1 MNAKGPYLQR
11 IEMRHGLWF
20 ARTVAM
26 NASDQAVAGKPRG
39 AEALLNRGNMLRQ
52 QRRYDEALASYEQA
66 ITLEPDYADAL
77 YNRGICLLS
86 RDGLLGPPSANR
98 DSARPRKSD
107 PPCSRT
113 SGRSSPISG
122 GAGSATG

>member
-11 IEMRHGLWF
+11 IGRRPGLWF

-66 ITLEPDYADAL
+66 IALEPDYAEAL
-77 YNRGICLLS
+77 VSRGNALRELRRFEEALASYDRAITLE
-86 RDGLLGPPSANR
+86 P
-98 DSARPRKSD
+98 
-107 PPCSRT
+107 
-113 SGRSSPISG
+113 
-122 GAGSATG
+122 